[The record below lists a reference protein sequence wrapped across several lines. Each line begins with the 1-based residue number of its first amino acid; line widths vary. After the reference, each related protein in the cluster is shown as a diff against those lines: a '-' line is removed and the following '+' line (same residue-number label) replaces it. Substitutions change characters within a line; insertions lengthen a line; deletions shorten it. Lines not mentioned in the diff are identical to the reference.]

1 MCDLHQKKPGY
12 QRQRQSEHHIAQN
25 AQLFPARLLWLLVGQ
40 KVQHHRR
47 PTGVAAPAAPKQQR
61 SQNLCNCV
69 VDGRRLKNTEKQVVP
84 EAFDLH
90 ILVGDHAEVQQHI
103 TAHRQLDEMAGI
115 AFLSGK
121 ERRPQRKASSDVA
134 EIQQIE

>member
-1 MCDLHQKKPGY
+1 M
-12 QRQRQSEHHIAQN
+12 
-25 AQLFPARLLWLLVGQ
+25 
-40 KVQHHRR
+40 
-47 PTGVAAPAAPKQQR
+47 
-61 SQNLCNCV
+61 
-69 VDGRRLKNTEKQVVP
+69 DGRRLKNTEKQVVP